1 MQSLSASFTNFQHYV
16 SQPVYQ
22 TPLSD
27 QKNKTEIRLLRQFIN
42 ESALF
47 LCLLGCT
54 VAFGLAYTHATG
66 DHLFQK
72 LIEKYRTPWDLVM
85 LGSALLI
92 AVTVEEGLFRAILR
106 MTPRNLRYIATIL
119 AFLLIGVWYKPLKE
133 LVGPMA
139 GLGMMGVWFVTSLV
153 LDRYLKRPAV
163 FARVFTFWRAHF
175 SKLFYAMSLVY
186 ALVKIADDISGLTGW
201 QLLFVPAI
209 FCLSLVSSF
218 YFGYVRMKYSFW
230 YAVGAH
236 SLILV
241 SIALSEAVL
250 TV

>member
-22 TPLSD
+22 TPLAD
-27 QKNKTEIRLLRQFIN
+27 QTNTSAIRSLRQFAS

-47 LCLLGCT
+47 LLLLGCT
-54 VAFGLAYTHATG
+54 VAFGLAYTHVTG

-106 MTPRNLRYIATIL
+106 MTQRNLRYIATVLTFI
-119 AFLLIGVWYKPLKE
+119 LIGSGYKPLKE
-133 LVGPMA
+133 LAGPML
-139 GLGMMGVWFVTSLV
+139 GLGMMVTWFIVSLV

-163 FARVFTFWRAHF
+163 FARILSFWQAHF
-175 SKLFYAMSLVY
+175 SKLFYAMTLLC
-186 ALVKIADDISGLTGW
+186 ALVKISDDISALTGW
-201 QLLFVPAI
+201 QLLFVPAL
-209 FCLSLVSSF
+209 FCLSLISSF
-218 YFGYVRMKYSFW
+218 YFGYVRMKFGFW
-230 YAVGAH
+230 YAVAAH
-236 SLILV
+236 SLILA